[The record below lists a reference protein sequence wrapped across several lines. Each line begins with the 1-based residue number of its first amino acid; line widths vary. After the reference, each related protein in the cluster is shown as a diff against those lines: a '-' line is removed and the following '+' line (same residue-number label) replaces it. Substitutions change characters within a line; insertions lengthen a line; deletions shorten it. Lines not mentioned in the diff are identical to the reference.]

1 MRVSITDVAK
11 KAQVSIA
18 TVSRVINQNDYVA
31 PETRKIVE
39 AAIKKTGYH
48 LPQHHLANHTK
59 NKIIEVIL
67 PSVTNPLYAKF
78 YQEIER
84 NLAAE
89 NYSSLLKIDN
99 DPTHTL
105 EPYLTALKKG
115 KIAGII
121 TSSNLPISDQ
131 NASDLLPIVSF
142 DRHLSKVTVLKC
154 NNLDGGYKI
163 AQKVLS
169 LGKKNILIL
178 SGNRADLYPLNDRL
192 KGMLSVFNH
201 YKVNV
206 KTTYIDFESSM
217 MVKKI
222 QIAQIIDSPKF
233 DAICCTD
240 DVTALL
246 VQQHTDEMNYH
257 PLITG
262 FDGTDFIHSF
272 FPELITVKQP
282 IEDITKLMCE
292 ILIKKIHH
300 PSKHFESEYIFPVTL
315 LD

>member
-89 NYSSLLKIDN
+89 NYSSLLKI
-99 DPTHTL
+99 
-105 EPYLTALKKG
+105 
-115 KIAGII
+115 
-121 TSSNLPISDQ
+121 
-131 NASDLLPIVSF
+131 
-142 DRHLSKVTVLKC
+142 
-154 NNLDGGYKI
+154 

-222 QIAQIIDSPKF
+222 QIA
-233 DAICCTD
+233 
-240 DVTALL
+240 
-246 VQQHTDEMNYH
+246 
-257 PLITG
+257 
-262 FDGTDFIHSF
+262 
-272 FPELITVKQP
+272 
-282 IEDITKLMCE
+282 KLSTHQNLMQFVV
-292 ILIKKIHH
+292 LM
-300 PSKHFESEYIFPVTL
+300 TL
-315 LD
+315 LLY